1 VLKNAY
7 IDLPGPQ
14 FVSFVDPTDG
24 VPVVTPDQ
32 PSLGAG
38 DPSGLVQLVCI
49 KSPAIAGLAATVAPP
64 SAKAPVSAAIVSVA
78 LTDLPACV

>member
-24 VPVVTPDQ
+24 VPVAKPDQ

-38 DPSGLVQLVCI
+38 DPSGFIQLVCI
-49 KSPAIAGLAATVAPP
+49 SRPPRAGLTATVAPT
-64 SAKAPVSAAIVSVA
+64 SASIPVSAATLSVV
-78 LTDLPACV
+78 LRDLPACA